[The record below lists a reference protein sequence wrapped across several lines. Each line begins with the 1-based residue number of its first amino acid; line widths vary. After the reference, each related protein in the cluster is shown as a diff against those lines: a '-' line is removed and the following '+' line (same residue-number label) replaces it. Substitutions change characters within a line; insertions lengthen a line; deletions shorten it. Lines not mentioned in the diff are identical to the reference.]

1 MESKKTTFEPFVEKK
16 EGFTRIG
23 VHIINP
29 SEALIRIAEDDA
41 IMRKNM
47 NRDINRLMFGGA

>member
-1 MESKKTTFEPFVEKK
+1 MESKKTTFEPFVD
-16 EGFTRIG
+16 FTRIG

-29 SEALIRIAEDDA
+29 SEVLIRIAEDDA
-41 IMRKNM
+41 IMRENM